1 MIALLLDT
9 ETTGLKDPI
18 QPIEVAYV
26 PVYSNLTCQDD
37 QSFYQ
42 RYKPS
47 KPIEFGA
54 MATHHIV
61 MEDLLDC
68 PATGTF
74 KLPSESR
81 YLIGHNID
89 FDWSALGRPPIK
101 RICTLALAREAYPQL
116 DSHTLGSL
124 MYALFGP
131 RAREKIKG
139 AHSAL
144 NDIRM
149 NYEVFRR
156 ICKDLALE
164 TIDEAYTKSEEARIP
179 KKMPFGKHKDT
190 LISEVPYSYMTWC
203 LRQPDMDPYVIIAF
217 KRHLE
222 KGRQ

>member
-1 MIALLLDT
+1 MLALLLDT
-9 ETTGLKDPI
+9 ETTGMKDPI
-18 QPIEVAYV
+18 QYIEIAYV
-26 PVYSNLTCQDD
+26 PVYNNLTSEDSQLFHQC
-37 QSFYQ
+37 
-42 RYKPS
+42 YKPS

-74 KLPSESR
+74 ELPTQSQ

-89 FDWSALGRPPIK
+89 FDWGALGKPVIK

-131 RAREKIKG
+131 VAREKIKG

-156 ICKDLALE
+156 ICKDLDLQ
-164 TIDEAYTKSEEARIP
+164 TLDEAFTRSEEARIP
-179 KKMPFGKHKDT
+179 KKIPFGKHKGT
-190 LISEVPYSYMTWC
+190 PISEVPYSYMTWC

-217 KRHLE
+217 KRHLA

>member
-18 QPIEVAYV
+18 QPIEIAYI
-26 PVYSNLTCQDD
+26 PVYNNLTSEPS
-37 QSFYQ
+37 QSFHQ

-68 PATGTF
+68 PATGSF
-74 KLPSESR
+74 RLPIESQ

-89 FDWSALGRPPIK
+89 FDWGALGRPPIK

-124 MYALFGP
+124 MYALFGSK
-131 RAREKIKG
+131 AREQIKG

-156 ICKDLALE
+156 ICKDLD
-164 TIDEAYTKSEEARIP
+164 IQFVYEAHSRSEEARIP

-190 LISEVPYSYMTWC
+190 PIEEVPYSYMTWC
-203 LRQPDMDPYVIIAF
+203 LRQPEMDPYVIVAF
-217 KRHLE
+217 KRHLA